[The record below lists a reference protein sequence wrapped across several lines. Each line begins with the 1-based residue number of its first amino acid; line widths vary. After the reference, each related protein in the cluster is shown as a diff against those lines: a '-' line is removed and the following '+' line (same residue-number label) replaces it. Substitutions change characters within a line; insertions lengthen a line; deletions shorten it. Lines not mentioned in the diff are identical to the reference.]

1 MTCRVPLVDAPV
13 SVFVDSRCISGGSE
27 VVSSL
32 RLRHG
37 LKVHVCSLLSSDF
50 IVSNRMAVEWMRES
64 DVASAQNRKRLHE
77 RIQRVQT
84 LHERVCLIIERDRN
98 KPG

>member
-1 MTCRVPLVDAPV
+1 M
-13 SVFVDSRCISGGSE
+13 
-27 VVSSL
+27 SSL

-64 DVASAQNRKRLHE
+64 DVASAQNRRRLQE

-84 LHERVCLIIERDRN
+84 LHERVCMIIERDRS
-98 KPG
+98 KPGENHTHGSTCKLLNESLKNEKVLHVE

>member
-1 MTCRVPLVDAPV
+1 M
-13 SVFVDSRCISGGSE
+13 
-27 VVSSL
+27 SSL

-64 DVASAQNRKRLHE
+64 DVASAQNRRRLQE
-77 RIQRVQT
+77 RMQRVQT
-84 LHERVCLIIERDRN
+84 LHERVCLIIERERN
-98 KPG
+98 KPGEHHTHTRTTKRHIITTFSTKCKK